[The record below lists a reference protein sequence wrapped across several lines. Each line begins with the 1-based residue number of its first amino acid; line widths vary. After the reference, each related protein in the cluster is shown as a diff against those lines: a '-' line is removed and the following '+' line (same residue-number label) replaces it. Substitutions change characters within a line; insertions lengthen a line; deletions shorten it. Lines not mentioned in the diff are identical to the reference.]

1 MSDTSRYAVFGHPI
15 GHSLSPQIHRAF
27 AEQTGIDLVFDPIDA
42 PPATFAAQL
51 RAFGETGGRGASIT
65 LPLKPL
71 AFGLCDKVSDE
82 AARAGVVNALEAL
95 PNGRWCGHNTD
106 GSGLV
111 ADLGERHRIDLRE
124 RDVLLLGA
132 GGAAQGI
139 AFALLDAGIG
149 NLTIASRTPERAD
162 ALADHIGQP
171 GRVHV
176 RYWTDL
182 GNSGS
187 YNFVIDATAAGV
199 EGAAL
204 DLPFNVLAPR
214 ALCYALS
221 YGKTA
226 TGFLAWARAAGA
238 AQALDGLGMLVE
250 QAAEAFEIWHG
261 VRPDTAP
268 VYAALRE
275 RMPTP

>member
-1 MSDTSRYAVFGHPI
+1 MSDTARYAVFGHPI
-15 GHSLSPQIHRAF
+15 DHSLSPQIHRAF
-27 AEQTGIDLVFDPIDA
+27 AEQTGIALDFEPIDA

-51 RAFGETGGRGASIT
+51 RAFRDGGGRGASVT
-65 LPLKPL
+65 LPLKPS
-71 AFGLCDKVSDE
+71 AFELCANVSDE
-82 AARAGVVNALEAL
+82 AARAGVVNTLEAL
-95 PNGRWCGHNTD
+95 PNSRWRGHNTD

-111 ADLGERHRIDLRE
+111 ADLGERYRIDLRE

-139 AFALLDAGIG
+139 VFSLLDAGIG
-149 NLTIASRTPERAD
+149 NLTIANRSPERAD
-162 ALADHIGQP
+162 ALADRIGQP

-176 RYWTDL
+176 RYWADL
-182 GNSGS
+182 GHSGS
-187 YNFVIDATAAGV
+187 YTFVVDATAAGV
-199 EGAAL
+199 AGTAL
-204 DLPFNVLAPR
+204 DLPFNLLAPR

-221 YGKTA
+221 YGKAA

-250 QAAEAFEIWHG
+250 QAAGAFAIWHG

-268 VYAALRE
+268 VFSLLRE
-275 RMPTP
+275 RVPAP